1 MKKFMGVGVALITPF
16 KENKTI
22 DFDALSRLVESNIA
36 GGVSYLVVM
45 GTTAESPVLS
55 KGEKQEVLDFV
66 VKQNAG
72 RVPIVFGIGGNDTL
86 VVAEQMRKLNL
97 KGVDAI
103 LSVVPYYNK
112 PTQEGIYQHYKYLS
126 EASPLPILMYNV
138 PGRTGVNMTAA
149 TCLRLAKEFP
159 NLIGVKEASGNI
171 SQVSYIL
178 RDAPKDFMVISG
190 DDNLTLSVIASGGDG
205 VISVS
210 ANAFPK
216 KMSTLVASAL
226 KGDFITA
233 QRCQN
238 ELLEVTDLLF
248 AEGNPAGV
256 KSALK
261 TLGVVENVLRLPLV
275 KSSEEL
281 DRKIAEQIKK
291 YNLQ

>member
-1 MKKFMGVGVALITPF
+1 MGVGVALITPF
-16 KENKTI
+16 KENRTI
-22 DFDALSRLVESNIA
+22 DFEALSNLIEYDIA

-45 GTTAESPVLS
+45 GTTAENPVLS
-55 KGEKQEVLDFV
+55 KGERQEILDFV

-72 RVPIVFGIGGNDTL
+72 RVPIVFGIGGNDTV

-112 PTQEGIYQHYKYLS
+112 PSQEGIYQHYKYLS
-126 EASPLPILMYNV
+126 YASPLPIIMYNV

-159 NLIGVKEASGNI
+159 NIIAIKEASGNI

-178 RDAPKDFMVISG
+178 RDAPKDFTVISG
-190 DDNLTLSVIASGGDG
+190 EDNLSLAIIAAGGDG

-216 KMSTLVASAL
+216 KFTTLVASAL
-226 KGDFITA
+226 KGDYITA

-248 AEGNPAGV
+248 AEGNPVGV
-256 KSALK
+256 KSALSTIGIIK
-261 TLGVVENVLRLPLV
+261 NVLRLPLV
-275 KSSEEL
+275 KSTVEL
-281 DRKIAEQIKK
+281 DAKIAAHIKK

>member
-22 DFDALSRLVESNIA
+22 DFDALARLIEYDIE
-36 GGVSYLVVM
+36 GGVSYFVVM

-72 RVPIVFGIGGNDTL
+72 RLPIVFGIGGNDTL

-112 PTQEGIYQHYKYLS
+112 PSQEGIYQHYKYLA
-126 EASPLPILMYNV
+126 EASPLPIIMYNV
-138 PGRTGVNMTAA
+138 PGRTGANMSAA
-149 TCLRLAKEFP
+149 TCLRLANECP
-159 NLIGVKEASGNI
+159 NIIGVKEASGNM

-178 RDAPKDFMVISG
+178 RDAPKDFAVISG
-190 DDNLTLSVIASGGDG
+190 DDNLSLSIIASGGDG

-210 ANAFPK
+210 GNAFPK
-216 KMSTLVASAL
+216 KFSTLIASAL
-226 KGDFITA
+226 KGDYITA
-233 QRCQN
+233 QRYQM

-248 AEGNPAGV
+248 EEGNPVGV
-256 KSALK
+256 KSALA
-261 TLGVVENVLRLPLV
+261 TLGIVENVLRLPLV
-275 KSSEEL
+275 KSSVEL
-281 DRKIAEQIKK
+281 DRKIAEQIQKF
-291 YNLQ
+291 NLR

>member
-22 DFDALSRLVESNIA
+22 DFDALARLVEYDIA
-36 GGVSYLVVM
+36 GGVSYFVVM

-72 RVPIVFGIGGNDTL
+72 RLPIVFGIGGNDTL

-112 PTQEGIYQHYKYLS
+112 PSQEGIYQHYKYLA
-126 EASPLPILMYNV
+126 EASPLPIIMYNV
-138 PGRTGVNMTAA
+138 PGRTGANMSAA
-149 TCLRLAKEFP
+149 TCLRLANECP
-159 NLIGVKEASGNI
+159 NIIGVKEASGNM

-178 RDAPKDFMVISG
+178 RDAPKDFAVISG
-190 DDNLTLSVIASGGDG
+190 DDNLSLSIIASGGDG

-210 ANAFPK
+210 GNAFPK
-216 KMSTLVASAL
+216 KFSTLIASAL
-226 KGDFITA
+226 KGDYITA
-233 QRCQN
+233 QRYQM

-248 AEGNPAGV
+248 EEGNPVGV
-256 KSALK
+256 KSALA
-261 TLGVVENVLRLPLV
+261 TLGIVENVLRLPLV
-275 KSSEEL
+275 KSSVEL
-281 DRKIAEQIKK
+281 DRKIAEQIQKF
-291 YNLQ
+291 NLR

>member
-1 MKKFMGVGVALITPF
+1 MKKFMGTGVALVTPF

-22 DFDALSRLVESNIA
+22 DFDALARLVEYNIA

-72 RVPIVFGIGGNDTL
+72 RLPIVFGIGGNDTL

-112 PTQEGIYQHYKYLS
+112 PSQEGIYQHYKYLS

-138 PGRTGVNMTAA
+138 PGRTGSNMSAG
-149 TCLRLAKEFP
+149 TCLRLAKECP
-159 NLIGVKEASGNI
+159 NIIGVKEASGNM

-178 RDAPKDFMVISG
+178 RDAPKDFAVISG
-190 DDNLTLSVIASGGDG
+190 DDNLSLSIIAAGGDG

-216 KMSTLVASAL
+216 KMSTLIASAL
-226 KGDFITA
+226 KDDYITA
-233 QRCQN
+233 RKYQN

-248 AEGNPAGV
+248 AEGNPVGV

-261 TLGVVENVLRLPLV
+261 TLGVMENVLRLPLV
-275 KSSEEL
+275 KSTEEL
-281 DRKIAEQIKK
+281 DVKIAEQIKK

>member
-22 DFDALSRLVESNIA
+22 DFDALARLVEYDIA
-36 GGVSYLVVM
+36 GGVSYFVVM

-72 RVPIVFGIGGNDTL
+72 RLPIVFGIGGNDTL

-112 PTQEGIYQHYKYLS
+112 PSQEGIYQHYKYLA
-126 EASPLPILMYNV
+126 EASPLPIIMYNV
-138 PGRTGVNMTAA
+138 PGRTGANMSAA
-149 TCLRLAKEFP
+149 TCLRLANECP
-159 NLIGVKEASGNI
+159 NVIGVKEASGNM

-178 RDAPKDFMVISG
+178 RDAPKDFAVISG
-190 DDNLTLSVIASGGDG
+190 DDNLSLSIIASGGDG

-210 ANAFPK
+210 GNAFPK
-216 KMSTLVASAL
+216 KFSTLIASAL
-226 KGDFITA
+226 KGDYITA
-233 QRCQN
+233 QRYQM

-248 AEGNPAGV
+248 EEGNPVGV
-256 KSALK
+256 KSALA
-261 TLGVVENVLRLPLV
+261 TLGIVENVLRLPLV
-275 KSSEEL
+275 KSSVEL
-281 DRKIAEQIKK
+281 DRKIAEQIQKF
-291 YNLQ
+291 NLR

>member
-22 DFDALSRLVESNIA
+22 DFDALARLVEYDIA
-36 GGVSYLVVM
+36 GGISYLVVM

-112 PTQEGIYQHYKYLS
+112 PSQEGIYQHYKYLA
-126 EASPLPILMYNV
+126 EASPLPIIMYNI
-138 PGRTGVNMTAA
+138 PGRTGVNMSAV
-149 TCLRLAKEFP
+149 TCLRLANECP
-159 NLIGVKEASGNI
+159 NIIGVKEASGNM
-171 SQVSYIL
+171 SQISYIL
-178 RDAPKDFMVISG
+178 RDAPKDFAVISG
-190 DDNLTLSVIASGGDG
+190 DDNLALSIIASGGDG

-210 ANAFPK
+210 GNAFPK
-216 KMSTLVASAL
+216 KFSTLITSAL
-226 KGDFITA
+226 KGDYITA
-233 QRCQN
+233 QRYQM

-248 AEGNPAGV
+248 EEGNPVGV
-256 KSALK
+256 KSALA
-261 TLGVVENVLRLPLV
+261 TFGIINNVIRLPLV

-281 DRKIAEQIKK
+281 DRKIAKQIQKF
-291 YNLQ
+291 NLR

>member
-22 DFDALSRLVESNIA
+22 DFDALASLVEYDIA
-36 GGVSYLVVM
+36 GGVSYFVVM

-72 RVPIVFGIGGNDTL
+72 RLPIVFGIGGNDTL

-112 PTQEGIYQHYKYLS
+112 PSQEGIYQHYKYLA
-126 EASPLPILMYNV
+126 EASPLPIIMYNV
-138 PGRTGVNMTAA
+138 PGRTGANMSAA
-149 TCLRLAKEFP
+149 TCLRLANECP
-159 NLIGVKEASGNI
+159 NIIGVKEASGNM

-178 RDAPKDFMVISG
+178 RDAPKDFAVISG
-190 DDNLTLSVIASGGDG
+190 DDNLSLSIIASGGDG

-210 ANAFPK
+210 GNAFPK
-216 KMSTLVASAL
+216 KFSTLIASAL
-226 KGDFITA
+226 KGDYITA
-233 QRCQN
+233 QRYQM

-248 AEGNPAGV
+248 EEGNPVGV
-256 KSALK
+256 KSALA
-261 TLGVVENVLRLPLV
+261 TLGIVENVLRLPLV
-275 KSSEEL
+275 KSSVEL
-281 DRKIAEQIKK
+281 DRKIAEQIQKF
-291 YNLQ
+291 NLR

>member
-1 MKKFMGVGVALITPF
+1 MGVGVALITPF

-22 DFDALSRLVESNIA
+22 DFDALARLVEYDIA

-112 PTQEGIYQHYKYLS
+112 PSQEGIYQHYKYLS
-126 EASPLPILMYNV
+126 EASPLPIIMYNV
-138 PGRTGVNMTAA
+138 PGRTGVNMSAD
-149 TCLRLAKEFP
+149 TCLRLANEFP
-159 NLIGVKEASGNI
+159 NIVGVKEASGNM

-178 RDAPKDFMVISG
+178 RDAPKDFAVISG
-190 DDNLTLSVIASGGDG
+190 DDNLSLPIIASGGDG

-210 ANAFPK
+210 GNAFPK
-216 KMSTLVASAL
+216 KFSTLIASAL
-226 KGDFITA
+226 KGDYITA
-233 QRCQN
+233 QRYQM

-256 KSALK
+256 KSALA
-261 TLGVVENVLRLPLV
+261 TFGIVENVLRLPLV
-275 KSSEEL
+275 RSSKEL
-281 DRKIAEQIKK
+281 DRKIEEQIKK
-291 YNLQ
+291 FNLR

>member
-22 DFDALSRLVESNIA
+22 DFDALARLVEYDIA

-72 RVPIVFGIGGNDTL
+72 RLPIVFGIGGNDTL

-112 PTQEGIYQHYKYLS
+112 PSQEGIYQHYKYLA
-126 EASPLPILMYNV
+126 EASPLPIIMYNV
-138 PGRTGVNMTAA
+138 PGRTGANMSAA
-149 TCLRLAKEFP
+149 TCLRLANECP
-159 NLIGVKEASGNI
+159 NIIGVKEASGNM

-178 RDAPKDFMVISG
+178 RDAPKDFAVISG
-190 DDNLTLSVIASGGDG
+190 DDNLSLSIIASGGDG

-210 ANAFPK
+210 GNAFPK
-216 KMSTLVASAL
+216 KFSTLIASAL
-226 KGDFITA
+226 KGDYITA
-233 QRCQN
+233 QRYQM

-248 AEGNPAGV
+248 EEGNPVGV
-256 KSALK
+256 KSALA
-261 TLGVVENVLRLPLV
+261 TLGIVENVLRLPLV
-275 KSSEEL
+275 KSSVEL
-281 DRKIAEQIKK
+281 DRKIAEQIQKF
-291 YNLQ
+291 NLR

>member
-22 DFDALSRLVESNIA
+22 DFDALARLVEYDIA
-36 GGVSYLVVM
+36 GGVSYFVVM

-72 RVPIVFGIGGNDTL
+72 RLPIVFGIGGNDTL

-112 PTQEGIYQHYKYLS
+112 PSQEGIYQHYKYLA
-126 EASPLPILMYNV
+126 EASPLPIIMYNV
-138 PGRTGVNMTAA
+138 PGRTGANMSAA
-149 TCLRLAKEFP
+149 TCLRLANECP
-159 NLIGVKEASGNI
+159 NIIGVKEASGNM

-178 RDAPKDFMVISG
+178 RDAPKDFAVISG
-190 DDNLTLSVIASGGDG
+190 DDNLSLSIIASGGDG

-210 ANAFPK
+210 GNAFPK
-216 KMSTLVASAL
+216 KFSTLIASAL
-226 KGDFITA
+226 KGDYITA
-233 QRCQN
+233 QRYQM

-248 AEGNPAGV
+248 EEGNPVGV
-256 KSALK
+256 KSALA
-261 TLGVVENVLRLPLV
+261 TLGIVENVLRLPLV
-275 KSSEEL
+275 KSSVGL
-281 DRKIAEQIKK
+281 DRKIAEQIQKF
-291 YNLQ
+291 NLR